1 MNLLFNYKFK
11 KISGW
16 VFYLSIPVSL
26 YLLFT
31 DRYDELLVTRVYSLF
46 SFEKTIITEHTENI
60 IGSNG
65 LHWIKNGLLD
75 EILTTLII
83 VSGLVNSFCKEI
95 VEDELISK
103 LRSDSLTLSIYL
115 NYGILILANILIYE
129 LTFYY
134 VLVFNL
140 FMIILFFNLIFKFK
154 LYQHYKS

>member
-1 MNLLFNYKFK
+1 MDLLFNHKFK

-16 VFYLSIPVSL
+16 VFYISIPVSI

-31 DRYDELLVTRVYSLF
+31 DRFDEFLVTKVYSLF

-60 IGSNG
+60 IGSDG
-65 LHWIKNGLLD
+65 FHWIKNGLLD
-75 EILTTLII
+75 EILTSLII
-83 VSGLVNSFCKEI
+83 ISGLINSFCKEA

-103 LRSDSLTLSIYL
+103 LRSDSLILSLYL
-115 NYGILILANILIYE
+115 NYGILIIANLLIYE
-129 LTFYY
+129 LAFYY

-140 FMIILFFNLIFKFK
+140 FMIILLFNIIFKFK

>member
-16 VFYLSIPVSL
+16 VFYLSIPISL
-26 YLLFT
+26 YLFFT
-31 DRYDELLVTRVYSLF
+31 DKFDELLITRVYSIF

-65 LHWIKNGLLD
+65 FNWIKNGLLD

-83 VSGLVNSFCKEI
+83 ASGIVNSFCKEI
-95 VEDELISK
+95 IEDELISR

-129 LTFYY
+129 FTFYY
-134 VLVFNL
+134 VLIFNL
-140 FMIILFFNLIFKFK
+140 FMIILLFNLIFKFK

>member
-1 MNLLFNYKFK
+1 MNLLFNHKLK
-11 KISGW
+11 QISGW

-31 DRYDELLVTRVYSLF
+31 DRYDELLVTKVYSLF
-46 SFEKTIITEHTENI
+46 SFEKTLITEHTENI

-65 LHWIKNGLLD
+65 FRWIKNGLLD

-95 VEDELISK
+95 VEDELISR
-103 LRSDSLTLSIYL
+103 LRSDSLTLSLYL

-129 LTFYY
+129 FTFYY

-140 FMIILFFNLIFKFK
+140 FMIILLFNLIFKFK
-154 LYQHYKS
+154 LHQHYKG

>member
-1 MNLLFNYKFK
+1 MNLLFNHKIK

-16 VFYLSIPVSL
+16 VFYLSIPVAL
-26 YLLFT
+26 YLLFK
-31 DRYDELLVTRVYSLF
+31 DKYDELLVTKVYSLF

-65 LHWIKNGLLD
+65 FQWIKNGLLD

-103 LRSDSLTLSIYL
+103 LRSDSLTLSLYL